1 MVKSHRW
8 SILAVVIIL
17 IGCVMVGY
25 LWYSQLQEPFSTRAP
40 EIQVI
45 QLNPDAFEGNHAFNP
60 SIIFYNDSTYSN
72 TIDEIEPGKTNLI
85 LTYRSQPE
93 QFHSDTKLI
102 VKEKNTLTYQDNHQL
117 SISLDASNK
126 TYDYNDDFKYE
137 DARFVIL
144 NQTPYLNYT
153 SITRNGDGGITSIKN
168 KLCEYQHPKHTAQF
182 ESLNSLQGIQKNW
195 ILFEYNGETF
205 IIYELLPHL
214 KVFRRGDDN
223 DDDDLQL
230 VTDQLYTTAP
240 EIRGGTSPIILD
252 DKLYIFGHYSVQGAS
267 TTFVRRCFT
276 IRQWWW
282 WWWWWRVCLG
292 FLLRKL
298 AGGCTARCQIRF
310 LQGCSIC
317 KILEQVY
324 SLGGCRRQVSIHP
337 CYRQTFGRCKEQ
349 KYHIHIERKC
359 QNLFLCIWLPHH
371 RHRRRQRQQLQSRWF
386 PCNQRSMP
394 PLPSRTFSS

>member
-17 IGCVMVGY
+17 IGCVMVAY
-25 LWYSQLQEPFSTRAP
+25 LWYSQVQEPFSTGAQ

-153 SITRNGDGGITSIKN
+153 SITRNRDGGITSIKN
-168 KLCEYQHPKHTAQF
+168 KLCEYQHPKHTAHF

-214 KVFRRGDDN
+214 KVFRRGN

-252 DKLYIFGHYSVQGAS
+252 DKLYIFGHCSVQGAS
-267 TTFVRRCFT
+267 TTTQKEFYHLSVVVLRYDGGGGAFVLDSYCEN
-276 IRQWWW
+276 
-282 WWWWWRVCLG
+282 
-292 FLLRKL
+292 LLEDAPLDAKYVFCRGALFVKSLNKFILSVGVDDKYPFIL
-298 AGGCTARCQIRF
+298 AIDKHLVDAKNK
-310 LQGCSIC
+310 SITY
-317 KILEQVY
+317 I
-324 SLGGCRRQVSIHP
+324 
-337 CYRQTFGRCKEQ
+337 
-349 KYHIHIERKC
+349 
-359 QNLFLCIWLPHH
+359 
-371 RHRRRQRQQLQSRWF
+371 
-386 PCNQRSMP
+386 
-394 PLPSRTFSS
+394 